1 MENLIIITGPTGI
14 GKTDLS
20 LKLAKKYC
28 GEIIS
33 CDSMQIY
40 KKLNI
45 GTAKIDINE
54 TSIPHHMI
62 DIIEPSYNFSVAD
75 FKNEAKKIITSINNR
90 GRVPFLVGG
99 TGLYINSIVYNLN
112 FTETEPDYEYRKKL
126 NNILE
131 EEGSEFLYEKLLSKD
146 SEMAE
151 KIHQN
156 NGQRIIRALEILKS
170 GNKKGNNFREENE
183 DYNLIY
189 IGLNMNRDKLYEKI
203 NIRVDKM
210 IDLGL
215 VNEVKNLLDAGLDKN
230 SQSLKA
236 IGYKEVISYLDGEIQ
251 FDEMVDLIK
260 KNSRHY
266 AKRQL
271 TWFRRD
277 ERIKWFDKESDTIL
291 YDIEDY
297 INSKLIQE
305 KRWHYT
311 INYLKKS
318 TISMGK

>member
-1 MENLIIITGPTGI
+1 MENLVIITGPTGI
-14 GKTDLS
+14 GKTELS
-20 LKLAKKYC
+20 LELAKKYK

-33 CDSMQIY
+33 SDSMQIY

-45 GTAKIDINE
+45 GTAKIDLDK

-62 DIIEPSYNFSVAD
+62 DIIEPSDNFTVAD
-75 FKNEAKKIITSINNR
+75 FKSSATKIITDINNR
-90 GRVPFLVGG
+90 GGLPFLVGG
-99 TGLYINSIVYNLN
+99 TGLYINSLVYNLD
-112 FTETEPDYEYRKKL
+112 FTETEPDYEYRDEL
-126 NNILE
+126 REILE
-131 EEGSEFLYEKLLSKD
+131 EEGSEFLYEKLQD
-146 SEMAE
+146 QDRDMAE
-151 KIHQN
+151 KIHKN

-170 GNKKGNNFREENE
+170 GNKKGDNFREENN

-189 IGLNMNRDKLYEKI
+189 IGLNMDRAKLYQKI
-203 NIRVDKM
+203 NQRVDKM

-215 VNEVKNLLDAGLDKN
+215 IDEVKNLLDEGLDKN

-236 IGYKEVISYLDGEIQ
+236 IGYKEVISYLDGEID

-277 ERIKWFDKESDTIL
+277 KRIKWFDRESDTIL
-291 YDIEDY
+291 SDIENY
-297 INSKLIQE
+297 IDSRLV
-305 KRWHYT
+305 
-311 INYLKKS
+311 
-318 TISMGK
+318 

>member
-1 MENLIIITGPTGI
+1 MENLVIITGPTGI
-14 GKTDLS
+14 GKTELS
-20 LKLAKKYC
+20 LELAKKYK

-33 CDSMQIY
+33 SDSMQIY

-45 GTAKIDINE
+45 GTAKIDLDK

-62 DIIEPSYNFSVAD
+62 DIIEPSDNFTVAD
-75 FKNEAKKIITSINNR
+75 FKSSARKIITDINNR
-90 GRVPFLVGG
+90 GGLPFLVGG
-99 TGLYINSIVYNLN
+99 TGLYINSLVYNLD
-112 FTETEPDYEYRKKL
+112 FTETEPDYEYRDEL
-126 NNILE
+126 REILE
-131 EEGSEFLYEKLLSKD
+131 EEGSEFLYEKLQD
-146 SEMAE
+146 QDRDMAE
-151 KIHQN
+151 KIHKN

-170 GNKKGNNFREENE
+170 GNKKGDNFREENN

-189 IGLNMNRDKLYEKI
+189 IGLNMDRAKLYQKI
-203 NIRVDKM
+203 NQRVDKM

-215 VNEVKNLLDAGLDKN
+215 IDEVKNLLDEGLDKN

-236 IGYKEVISYLDGEIQ
+236 IGYKEVISYLDGEID

-277 ERIKWFDKESDTIL
+277 KRIKWFDRESDTIL
-291 YDIEDY
+291 SDIENY
-297 INSKLIQE
+297 IDSRLV
-305 KRWHYT
+305 
-311 INYLKKS
+311 
-318 TISMGK
+318 

>member
-1 MENLIIITGPTGI
+1 MENLVIITGPTGI
-14 GKTDLS
+14 GKTELS
-20 LKLAKKYC
+20 LELAKKYK

-33 CDSMQIY
+33 SDSMQIY

-45 GTAKIDINE
+45 GTAKIDLNK

-62 DIIEPSYNFSVAD
+62 DIIEPSDNFTVAD
-75 FKNEAKKIITSINNR
+75 FKNSTKKIITDINNR
-90 GRVPFLVGG
+90 GGLPFLVGG
-99 TGLYINSIVYNLN
+99 TGLYINSLVYNLD
-112 FTETEPDYEYRKKL
+112 FTETEPDYEYRDEL
-126 NNILE
+126 REILE
-131 EEGSEFLYEKLLSKD
+131 EEGSEFLYEKLQD
-146 SEMAE
+146 QDRDMAE
-151 KIHQN
+151 KIHKN

-170 GNKKGNNFREENE
+170 GNKKGDNFREENK

-189 IGLNMNRDKLYEKI
+189 IGLNMDRAKLYEKI
-203 NIRVDKM
+203 NQRVDKM

-215 VNEVKNLLDAGLDKN
+215 VDEVKNLLDEGLDKK

-236 IGYKEVISYLDGEIQ
+236 IGYKEVISYLDGEID

-277 ERIKWFDKESDTIL
+277 KRIKWFDRESDTIL
-291 YDIEDY
+291 SDIENY
-297 INSKLIQE
+297 IDSRLV
-305 KRWHYT
+305 
-311 INYLKKS
+311 
-318 TISMGK
+318 

>member
-14 GKTDLS
+14 GKTELS
-20 LKLAKKYC
+20 LELAKKYK

-45 GTAKIDINE
+45 GTAKIDIKE

-62 DIIEPSYNFSVAD
+62 DIVEPSDNFTVAD
-75 FKNEAKKIITSINNR
+75 FKNSAKKIITDINHR
-90 GRVPFLVGG
+90 DRLPFLVGG
-99 TGLYINSIVYNLN
+99 TGLYINSLVYNLD
-112 FTETEPDYEYRKKL
+112 FTETKPDYEYRNEL
-126 NNILE
+126 REILE
-131 EEGSEFLYEKLLSKD
+131 KEGSEFLYKKLKEKDKS
-146 SEMAE
+146 MAE
-151 KIHQN
+151 KIHKN
-156 NGQRIIRALEILKS
+156 NSQRIIRALEILKS
-170 GNKKGNNFREENE
+170 GNKKGENFREENK

-189 IGLNMNRDKLYEKI
+189 LGLNMDRAKLYEKI
-203 NIRVDKM
+203 NQRVDKM
-210 IDLGL
+210 VNLGL
-215 VNEVKNLLDAGLDKN
+215 VDEVKNLLDEGLDRN

-236 IGYKEVISYLDGEIQ
+236 IGYKEVISYLDGDID

-277 ERIKWFDKESDTIL
+277 DRIKWFDRESDRL
-291 YDIEDY
+291 LSDVESY
-297 INSKLIQE
+297 IDSKLV
-305 KRWHYT
+305 
-311 INYLKKS
+311 
-318 TISMGK
+318 

>member
-14 GKTDLS
+14 GKTELS
-20 LKLAKKYC
+20 LELAKKYK

-45 GTAKIDINE
+45 GTAKIDLTE
-54 TSIPHHMI
+54 TSIPHYMI
-62 DIIEPSYNFSVAD
+62 DIVEPSDNFTVAD
-75 FKNEAKKIITSINNR
+75 FKNSAKKIIKDINNR
-90 GRVPFLVGG
+90 DRLPFLVGG
-99 TGLYINSIVYNLN
+99 TGLYINSLVYNLD
-112 FTETEPDYEYRKKL
+112 FTETEPDYEYREKL
-126 NNILE
+126 INLLE
-131 EEGSEFLYEKLLSKD
+131 KEGSEFLYKKLKKNDKS
-146 SEMAE
+146 MAE

-170 GNKKGNNFREENE
+170 GNKKGDNFREKNNS
-183 DYNLIY
+183 YNLIY
-189 IGLNMNRDKLYEKI
+189 LGLNMDRTKLYEKI
-203 NIRVDKM
+203 NQRVDKM
-210 IDLGL
+210 VDLGL
-215 VNEVKNLLDAGLDKN
+215 VDEVKNLLDEGLDKN

-236 IGYKEVISYLDGEIQ
+236 IGYKEVISYLDGEID

-277 ERIKWFDKESDTIL
+277 DRIKWFDRESDRIL
-291 YDIEDY
+291 SDIESY
-297 INSKLIQE
+297 IDSRLV
-305 KRWHYT
+305 
-311 INYLKKS
+311 
-318 TISMGK
+318 

>member
-14 GKTDLS
+14 GKTELS
-20 LKLAKKYC
+20 LELAKKYK

-33 CDSMQIY
+33 SDSMQIY

-45 GTAKIDINE
+45 GTAKIDLNK
-54 TSIPHHMI
+54 TSILHHMV
-62 DIIEPSYNFSVAD
+62 DIIEPSDNFTVAD
-75 FKNEAKKIITSINNR
+75 YKNSAKKIITDINNR
-90 GRVPFLVGG
+90 DGLPFLVGG
-99 TGLYINSIVYNLN
+99 TGLYINSLVYNLD
-112 FTETEPDYEYRKKL
+112 FTETEPDYEYRDEL
-126 NNILE
+126 REILE
-131 EEGSEFLYEKLLSKD
+131 EEGSEFLYEKLQDQDRS
-146 SEMAE
+146 MAE
-151 KIHQN
+151 KIHKN

-170 GNKKGNNFREENE
+170 GNKKGDNFREENK

-189 IGLNMNRDKLYEKI
+189 IGLNMDRSKLYEKI
-203 NIRVDKM
+203 NQRVDKM

-215 VNEVKNLLDAGLDKN
+215 VDEVKNLLDEGLDKN

-236 IGYKEVISYLDGEIQ
+236 IGYKEVISYLDGEID

-277 ERIKWFDKESDTIL
+277 KRIKWFDRESYTIL
-291 YDIEDY
+291 SDIENY
-297 INSKLIQE
+297 IDSRLV
-305 KRWHYT
+305 
-311 INYLKKS
+311 
-318 TISMGK
+318 

>member
-1 MENLIIITGPTGI
+1 MVNLVIITGPTGI
-14 GKTDLS
+14 GKTELS
-20 LKLAKKYC
+20 LELAKKYK

-33 CDSMQIY
+33 SDSMQIY

-45 GTAKIDINE
+45 GTAKIDLNN

-62 DIIEPSYNFSVAD
+62 DIIEPSDNFTVAD
-75 FKNEAKKIITSINNR
+75 FKNSAKKIISDINNR
-90 GRVPFLVGG
+90 GGLPFLVGG
-99 TGLYINSIVYNLN
+99 TGLYINSLVYNLD
-112 FTETEPDYEYRKKL
+112 FTETEPDYEYRDEL
-126 NNILE
+126 REILE
-131 EEGSEFLYEKLLSKD
+131 EEGSEFLYEKLQYQD
-146 SEMAE
+146 RDMAE
-151 KIHQN
+151 KIHKN

-170 GNKKGNNFREENE
+170 GNKKGDNFREENK

-189 IGLNMNRDKLYEKI
+189 IGLNMDRAKLYEKI
-203 NIRVDKM
+203 NQRVDKM

-215 VNEVKNLLDAGLDKN
+215 VDEVKNLLDEGLDKK

-236 IGYKEVISYLDGEIQ
+236 IGYKEVISYLDGEID

-277 ERIKWFDKESDTIL
+277 KRIKWFDRESDTIL
-291 YDIEDY
+291 SDIENY
-297 INSKLIQE
+297 IDSRLV
-305 KRWHYT
+305 
-311 INYLKKS
+311 
-318 TISMGK
+318 

>member
-14 GKTDLS
+14 GKTELS
-20 LKLAKKYC
+20 LELAKKYK

-45 GTAKIDINE
+45 GTAKIDLNE

-62 DIIEPSYNFSVAD
+62 DIVEPSDNFTVAD
-75 FKNEAKKIITSINNR
+75 FKNSAKKIIIDINKR
-90 GRVPFLVGG
+90 GGLPFLVGG
-99 TGLYINSIVYNLN
+99 TGLYINSLVYNLD
-112 FTETEPDYEYRKKL
+112 FTETEPDYDYREKL
-126 NNILE
+126 RSLLE
-131 EEGSEFLYEKLLSKD
+131 KEGSEFLYKKLKEKDKS
-146 SEMAE
+146 MAE

-170 GNKKGNNFREENE
+170 GKKKGDNFREENK

-189 IGLNMNRDKLYEKI
+189 LGLNMDRAKLYEKI
-203 NIRVDKM
+203 NQRVDKM
-210 IDLGL
+210 VDLGL
-215 VNEVKNLLDAGLDKN
+215 VDEVKNLLDEGLDKN

-236 IGYKEVISYLDGEIQ
+236 IGYKEVISYLDGEID

-277 ERIKWFDKESDTIL
+277 DRIKWFDRESDRIL
-291 YDIEDY
+291 SDIESY
-297 INSKLIQE
+297 IDSRLV
-305 KRWHYT
+305 
-311 INYLKKS
+311 
-318 TISMGK
+318 

>member
-1 MENLIIITGPTGI
+1 MENLVIITGPTGI
-14 GKTDLS
+14 GKTELS
-20 LKLAKKYC
+20 LELAKKYK

-33 CDSMQIY
+33 SDSMQIY

-45 GTAKIDINE
+45 GTAKIDLNK

-62 DIIEPSYNFSVAD
+62 DIIEPSDNFTVAD
-75 FKNEAKKIITSINNR
+75 FKNSAKKIITDINNR
-90 GRVPFLVGG
+90 GGLPFLVGG
-99 TGLYINSIVYNLN
+99 TGLYINSLVYNLD
-112 FTETEPDYEYRKKL
+112 FTETEPDYEYRDEL
-126 NNILE
+126 REILE
-131 EEGSEFLYEKLLSKD
+131 KEGSEFLYEKLQD
-146 SEMAE
+146 QDRDMAE
-151 KIHQN
+151 KIHKN

-170 GNKKGNNFREENE
+170 GNKKGDNFREENK

-189 IGLNMNRDKLYEKI
+189 IGLNMDRAKLYEKI
-203 NIRVDKM
+203 NQRVDKM

-215 VNEVKNLLDAGLDKN
+215 VDEVKNLLDEGLDKN

-236 IGYKEVISYLDGEIQ
+236 IGYKEVISYLDGDID

-277 ERIKWFDKESDTIL
+277 KRIKWFDRESDTIL
-291 YDIEDY
+291 SYIENY
-297 INSKLIQE
+297 IDSRLV
-305 KRWHYT
+305 
-311 INYLKKS
+311 
-318 TISMGK
+318 

>member
-1 MENLIIITGPTGI
+1 MENLVIITGPTGI
-14 GKTDLS
+14 GKTELS
-20 LKLAKKYC
+20 LDLAKKYR

-33 CDSMQIY
+33 SDSMQIY

-45 GTAKIDINE
+45 GTAKIDLDK

-62 DIIEPSYNFSVAD
+62 DIIDPSDNFTVAD
-75 FKNEAKKIITSINNR
+75 FKNEAKKIITDINNR
-90 GRVPFLVGG
+90 GGLPFLVGG
-99 TGLYINSIVYNLN
+99 TGLYINSLVYNLD
-112 FTETEPDYEYRKKL
+112 FTETEPDYEYRDEL
-126 NNILE
+126 REILE
-131 EEGSEFLYEKLLSKD
+131 EEGGEFLYEKLQD
-146 SEMAE
+146 QDRDMAE
-151 KIHQN
+151 KIHKN

-170 GNKKGNNFREENE
+170 GNKKGDNFRQENK

-189 IGLNMNRDKLYEKI
+189 IGLNMDRAKLYEKI
-203 NIRVDKM
+203 NQRVDKM

-215 VNEVKNLLDAGLDKN
+215 VDEVKNLLDEGLDKN

-236 IGYKEVISYLDGEIQ
+236 IGYKEVIAYLDDEMN

-277 ERIKWFDKESDTIL
+277 DRIKWFDRESDTL
-291 YDIEDY
+291 LLDIENY
-297 INSKLIQE
+297 IESKLI
-305 KRWHYT
+305 
-311 INYLKKS
+311 
-318 TISMGK
+318 

>member
-1 MENLIIITGPTGI
+1 MENLVIITGPTGI
-14 GKTDLS
+14 GKTELS
-20 LKLAKKYC
+20 LDLAKKYG

-33 CDSMQIY
+33 SDSMQIY

-45 GTAKIDINE
+45 GTAKIDLDK

-62 DIIEPSYNFSVAD
+62 DIIDPSDNFTVAD
-75 FKNEAKKIITSINNR
+75 FKNEAKKIITDINNR
-90 GRVPFLVGG
+90 GGLPFLVGG
-99 TGLYINSIVYNLN
+99 TGLYINSLVYNLD
-112 FTETEPDYEYRKKL
+112 FTETEPDYEYRDEL
-126 NNILE
+126 REILE
-131 EEGSEFLYEKLLSKD
+131 EEGSEFLYEKLQD
-146 SEMAE
+146 QDRDMAE
-151 KIHQN
+151 KIHKN

-170 GNKKGNNFREENE
+170 GNKKGDNFRQENK

-189 IGLNMNRDKLYEKI
+189 IGLNMDRAKLYEKI
-203 NIRVDKM
+203 NQRVDKM

-215 VNEVKNLLDAGLDKN
+215 VDEVKNLLDEGLDKN

-236 IGYKEVISYLDGEIQ
+236 IGYKEVIAYLDDEMN

-277 ERIKWFDKESDTIL
+277 DRIKWFDRESDTL
-291 YDIEDY
+291 LLDIENY
-297 INSKLIQE
+297 IDSKLI
-305 KRWHYT
+305 
-311 INYLKKS
+311 
-318 TISMGK
+318 

>member
-14 GKTDLS
+14 GKTELS
-20 LKLAKKYC
+20 LELAKKYK

-45 GTAKIDINE
+45 GTAKIDLNE

-62 DIIEPSYNFSVAD
+62 DIVEPSDNFTVAD
-75 FKNEAKKIITSINNR
+75 FKNSAKKIIIDINKR
-90 GRVPFLVGG
+90 GGLPFLVGG
-99 TGLYINSIVYNLN
+99 TGLYINSLVYNLD
-112 FTETEPDYEYRKKL
+112 FTETEPDYDYREKL
-126 NNILE
+126 RSLLE
-131 EEGSEFLYEKLLSKD
+131 KEGSEFLYKKLKEKDKS
-146 SEMAE
+146 MAE

-170 GNKKGNNFREENE
+170 GKKKGDNFREENK

-189 IGLNMNRDKLYEKI
+189 LGLNMDRAKLYEKI
-203 NIRVDKM
+203 NQRVDKM
-210 IDLGL
+210 VDLGL
-215 VNEVKNLLDAGLDKN
+215 VDEVKNLLDDGLDKN

-236 IGYKEVISYLDGEIQ
+236 IGYKEVISYLDGDID

-277 ERIKWFDKESDTIL
+277 DRIKWFDRESDRL
-291 YDIEDY
+291 LSDIESY
-297 INSKLIQE
+297 IDSKLV
-305 KRWHYT
+305 
-311 INYLKKS
+311 
-318 TISMGK
+318 